1 MLEWTLDSPVGA
13 VLARVR
19 LKGEITEA
27 VHFDGRHIDADEVVL
42 VGDGVRYINSTG
54 VKRLLEYLE
63 QQARRGHV
71 VAERW
76 SPALVAQLNLMPR
89 LASCVSIRS
98 VIAPLECRECV
109 AMVDILVDV
118 DGAQR
123 VPALPARRCEVCGG
137 EMELAELEG
146 RYFAFLT
153 ASD

>member
-1 MLEWTLDSPVGA
+1 MLEWTLDSPAGA
-13 VLARVR
+13 VPARVR

-27 VHFDGRHIDADEVVL
+27 VQFDHHQIDAAELVL
-42 VGDGVRYINSTG
+42 IGDGVRYINSTG

-63 QQARRGHV
+63 GQARRGRV
-71 VAERW
+71 IAERW

-89 LASCVSIRS
+89 LAQCVQIRS
-98 VIAPLECRECV
+98 VVAPLECRDCV

-118 DGAQR
+118 DGAVR
-123 VPALPARRCEVCGG
+123 VPALPQRHCEVCGG

-153 ASD
+153 AHE